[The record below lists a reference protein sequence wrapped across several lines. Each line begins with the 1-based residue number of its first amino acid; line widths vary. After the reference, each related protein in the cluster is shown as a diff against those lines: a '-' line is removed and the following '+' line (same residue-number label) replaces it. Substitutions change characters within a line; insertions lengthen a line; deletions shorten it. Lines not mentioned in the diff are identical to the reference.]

1 VDTIKGLLA
10 QACAETNIQAEDEA
24 LFWIA
29 KEATGSMRDA
39 YTLFDQVASFSDGKL
54 SAELIRDKL
63 GLALTGE
70 ESIPELTLLAR
81 RALREKFLAADL
93 GVTHLIRGVR
103 NPQDFVYEA
112 EMAQVNRDI
121 NPNIRTAYIFAP
133 PELAK
138 VSSSTVRSM
147 VGLAQWKARI
157 RPYVHPLV
165 LEALEK
171 RHHQSSCN

>member
-1 VDTIKGLLA
+1 MRVDF
-10 QACAETNIQAEDEA
+10 NVPMED
-24 LFWIA
+24 
-29 KEATGSMRDA
+29 K
-39 YTLFDQVASFSDGKL
+39 DGKMVVTDVTRIKETL
-54 SAELIRDKL
+54 PSINLLTKNGAKLI
-63 GLALTGE
+63 
-70 ESIPELTLLAR
+70 
-81 RALREKFLAADL
+81 LAAHL

>member
-1 VDTIKGLLA
+1 MTRTPVI
-10 QACAETNIQAEDEA
+10 A
-24 LFWIA
+24 LVS
-29 KEATGSMRDA
+29 GSFDPITEGHA
-39 YTLFDQVASFSDGKL
+39 YL
-54 SAELIRDKL
+54 
-63 GLALTGE
+63 
-70 ESIPELTLLAR
+70 
-81 RALREKFLAADL
+81 LREAARLADVLHVVVGVNSSKRYYFTDEDRLRLTSGVVENLELNVPTHVHFSRDRFLIDVAADL
-93 GVTHLIRGVR
+93 GVTHLVRGVR

-121 NPNIRTAYIFAP
+121 NPDIRTAYIFAP

>member
-1 VDTIKGLLA
+1 MKRTPVIALVSGSFDPVTEGHQYLL
-10 QACAETNIQAEDEA
+10 
-24 LFWIA
+24 
-29 KEATGSMRDA
+29 KEAARLADELHVVVGVNSAKR
-39 YTLFDQVASFSDGKL
+39 YYFSDDERLRLTSGVVE
-54 SAELIRDKL
+54 ELELKIPTRVHFSRD
-63 GLALTGE
+63 
-70 ESIPELTLLAR
+70 R
-81 RALREKFLAADL
+81 FLIDVAADL

-157 RPYVHPLV
+157 RPYVHPSV